1 MAEEAAHQCGPVWEV
16 RRLKDNEELIEQMDN
31 LKEKLSKAQRQLATY
46 KEKGRLLQLQYDDA
60 KHRESNSSELVM
72 ELLERQRELNVM
84 LNRSNIMLN
93 RVQEAMA
100 LTSME
105 FNEIAKALPE
115 PKQAEYSDRIAK
127 VQELFK
133 KTGIQDAD
141 VLSLDSSNQSSDD
154 SLKSDELK
162 RESKE
167 AFSRNDSVWKCEQPH
182 KPPTVAAELVE
193 EEPASQPAR
202 PSETIPV
209 IEVNA
214 VSQSEADPD
223 IEAAREQLFA
233 GDQSEEDNLVFAP
246 RRKSWWRRA
255 AG

>member
-1 MAEEAAHQCGPVWEV
+1 MED
-16 RRLKDNEELIEQMDN
+16 KEQFSEKIDS

-46 KEKGRLLQLQYDDA
+46 KEKGRLLQLQYEDA
-60 KHRESNSSELVM
+60 KQRESNSSDLVM

-141 VLSLDSSNQSSDD
+141 VLSLDESSPAPD

-162 RESKE
+162 RESEE
-167 AFSRNDSVWKCEQPH
+167 AFGRSESIWKREGPH
-182 KPPTVAAELVE
+182 RPPTVAAEMVE
-193 EEPASQPAR
+193 DEPQAQAAP
-202 PSETIPV
+202 
-209 IEVNA
+209 
-214 VSQSEADPD
+214 QSEGMPVLEVHATGETDTDPD
-223 IEAAREQLFA
+223 IQAARDMLFSSD
-233 GDQSEEDNLVFAP
+233 GSDESNLVFPP
-246 RRKSWWRRA
+246 RRKSWWRRT